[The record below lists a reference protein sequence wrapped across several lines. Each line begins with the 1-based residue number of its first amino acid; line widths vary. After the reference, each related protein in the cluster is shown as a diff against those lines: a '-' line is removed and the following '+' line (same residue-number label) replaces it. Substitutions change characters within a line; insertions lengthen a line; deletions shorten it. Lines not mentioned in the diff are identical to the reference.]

1 MKTSSIHKALFV
13 AASLTVII
21 LAYIVFYLPHNWD
34 RIELGMS
41 RSQVVE
47 LVGEPIFDSGDI
59 KGCFWSFGKPPVV
72 FILNV
77 FFDSN
82 GKATD
87 IDVRQFLGPKY
98 GAYVRHLKWK
108 TLSKT

>member
-1 MKTSSIHKALFV
+1 MKTSSMHKVLLMAALLV
-13 AASLTVII
+13 LII
-21 LAYIVFYLPHNWD
+21 LSYIFFYLPHNWS

-47 LVGEPIFDSGDI
+47 LVGEPGFDSGDI

-72 FILNV
+72 FVLNV

-87 IDVRQFLGPKY
+87 IDVRQFLGPENM
-98 GAYVRHLKWK
+98 AYVRYLKWK
-108 TLSKT
+108 TKS